1 MTLRDIAL
9 KFENRILAFLQNVA
23 SGLAQ
28 SKIFVETP
36 RRMWDGLATGY
47 EWWLLVYPFARV
59 DRPPHDALIIMMK
72 LLVDEAT
79 DQVMF
84 ALELGKVDGSSVDDL
99 EVDIFVE
106 RDNLAALNQQIAD
119 FEDPSM
125 IREVVKRVQA
135 YIGKVRRRHPQGPR
149 EWSPRMK
156 GSLGAKKSEF
166 KPVIVNIVTQEGWK
180 EWSDDDWQERVQKR
194 SDEYYQAKMEDEGE
208 CESLI
213 EAIMGEEYSRSA
225 PEGPRDWS
233 PKTGPIGPK
242 AVKKACFGFSEGRLE
257 GVEYMIR
264 DAIQYMYE
272 DAMMPDDSDITYA
285 LSETRDDISEKP
297 DLDEIWEPL
306 IAKTHTEKRI
316 MRNLVNQIDYSRQ
329 QTHYDR
335 YLSFNFM
342 ASPEVTYLVEAYP
355 IEDRGWVRDALQFHH
370 FIPLRERFLKLF
382 FRKLSK
388 DMEGSDPD
396 NRTDWNKHWKAMLR
410 DEDRVKEVRKEIRK
424 YLKTAPPIPEEEE

>member
-1 MTLRDIAL
+1 MTLREVAL
-9 KFENRILAFLQNVA
+9 KFEDRILAFLQNVA

-28 SKIFVETP
+28 GKIFVETP
-36 RRMWDGLATGY
+36 RRMWDGLATEY

-59 DRPPHDALIIMMK
+59 DRPPWNALIVMMK
-72 LLVDEAT
+72 LVEESGT
-79 DQVMF
+79 GQVMF

-99 EVDIFVE
+99 EVDVFV
-106 RDNLAALNQQIAD
+106 DPDDQSSLNQQIAD

-135 YIGKVRRRHPQGPR
+135 YIGKVRRTHPQGPR

-156 GSLGAKKSEF
+156 GSLGAKKREF
-166 KPVIVNIVTQEGWK
+166 EPVVVNLVEQKGWK
-180 EWSDDDWQERVQKR
+180 EWTSDEWQERVQQY
-194 SDEYYQAKMEDEGE
+194 SDEYYQASMEEKGE

-213 EAIMGEEYSRSA
+213 EAIMGIEYSSRA

-233 PKTGPIGPK
+233 PKAGPIGPT
-242 AVKKACFGFSEGRLE
+242 AVKKACIGFSEGRLE
-257 GVEYMIR
+257 GVEYMVR
-264 DAIQYMYE
+264 DAIYYMYE
-272 DAMMPDDSDITYA
+272 DAMMPDDGDIIWA
-285 LSETRDDISEKP
+285 LTETRDELTGKP

-306 IAKTHTEKRI
+306 IEKAHTEKRI
-316 MRNLVNQIDYSRQ
+316 MHNLLNSIDYSRQ

-342 ASPEVTYLVEAYP
+342 TSPEVVYLIHKYP
-355 IEDRGWVRDALQFHH
+355 PEDQGWVKDALQFQY
-370 FIPLRERFLKLF
+370 FPALRERFLNHF

-388 DMEGSDPD
+388 YMDGTDPE
-396 NRTDWNKHWKAMLR
+396 NRADWNKHWKAMLR

-424 YLKTAPPIPEEEE
+424 YLKTAPALPEDEE